1 MRRSIVVVLTL
12 LALSL
17 LFVGGPSLLFSP
29 TTDEIAPEEQ
39 EETPELVAM
48 EDSESEFWKYLSP
61 QEQFQERS
69 PLNVI
74 VRGDTDDIL
83 YAMTEESDGE
93 WEEIEEVEEE
103 YEGNET
109 PIANETPVG
118 NGTFLEEES
127 RHATGIEWGEA
138 HGTTRYFWVD
148 PGAGED
154 GYWTTES
161 GQLEEGDYYGQR
173 YHIRLYE
180 SPNGDDQWVA
190 MQAHTEHFD
199 WFTLRH
205 RVDGVEAAQ
214 TKVEQ
219 DFMDHTRIDVE
230 EDVRRIYLGNT
241 NSSDSDG
248 WATVVDL
255 TGMILLPIGVG
266 LAAKRRTG
274 ANSASAGQQTD
285 PQHVSERTPEAID
298 DRLTD
303 VDRRRIAAA
312 YDRLEAGHLILVF
325 TILALLLGV
334 RLAGVALE
342 RNVGFLT
349 PHMIAALLYPVIGLG
364 IPIATYLIAGT
375 LRSRLD
381 AAVVASGSLAVAIW
395 LDYGLLGV
403 DSLPVDVVV
412 QRMLVVI
419 ALGLIAAGAAKRA
432 TRDTRVNDMLLA
444 GAAMWVVVL
453 GGTLLGY
460 F

>member
-1 MRRSIVVVLTL
+1 MRRSLVIAVALV
-12 LALSL
+12 ALSF

-29 TTDEIAPEEQ
+29 STDTIDSDET
-39 EETPELVAM
+39 ETPELVSM
-48 EDSESEFWKYLSP
+48 DGSESEFWKYLSP
-61 QEQFQERS
+61 QERFQERS

-74 VRGDTDDIL
+74 VRGDSEDIT
-83 YAMTEESDGE
+83 YAMTEADDGD
-93 WEEIEEVEEE
+93 WEEIEEVEAE
-103 YEGNET
+103 YEDDET
-109 PIANETPVG
+109 PLPEEQ
-118 NGTFLEEES
+118 FLEEHD
-127 RHATGIEWGEA
+127 RHATGIEWGDA
-138 HGTTRYFWVD
+138 HGTTRYAWID
-148 PGAGED
+148 PGPEAD
-154 GYWTTES
+154 AYWSTET

-180 SPNGDDQWVA
+180 SPNADDEWVA

-214 TKVEQ
+214 SKVER
-219 DFMDHTRIDVE
+219 DFMDHPGIDVE
-230 EDVRRIYLGNT
+230 EDVRRVYLGNT
-241 NSSDSDG
+241 NSADSDG

-255 TGMILLPIGVG
+255 AGLIVLPAGVG
-266 LAAKRRTG
+266 LVARRRARAAGDVDRRT
-274 ANSASAGQQTD
+274 D
-285 PQHVSERTPEAID
+285 PEQVADHTPTAID

-312 YDRLEAGHLILVF
+312 YDRLEAGHIVLVF
-325 TILALLLGV
+325 TILALFLGV
-334 RLAGVALE
+334 RLGGIALE

-349 PHMIAALLYPVIGLG
+349 PHMIAALLYPVIAVG
-364 IPIATYLIAGT
+364 IPVATYLIAGT
-375 LRSRLD
+375 LTRRLD
-381 AAVVASGSLAVAIW
+381 AAVVAAGSLAVAFW

-419 ALGLIAAGAAKRA
+419 ALGLIAGGAARRA
-432 TRDTRVNDMLLA
+432 TRESRFNDMLLA
-444 GAAMWVVVL
+444 GVATWIIVL